1 MLQQWE
7 RQKFS
12 SASTYF
18 FFLTDL
24 ESGVK
29 IIFLYSMA
37 NL

>member
-1 MLQQWE
+1 MGKTKILLG
-7 RQKFS
+7 FNI
-12 SASTYF
+12 F